1 MSLSNTVKTI
11 QDIMR
16 KDAGVDGDAQRIGQL
31 GWMLFLKIYS
41 DLELET
47 ELEDTKY
54 KSPIPKKYRWESWAD
69 ESVAGKDSFTG
80 DALINFINNDLFPKL
95 KELDLSSFNGQARE
109 RGALLISVFD
119 DAYNYMKNGTLLRQV
134 INKINQDIDYNSV
147 ETRHLF
153 GDIYEQILRDL
164 QNAGNAGEYYTPRAV
179 TQFAIEMVN
188 PQLGEIVLD
197 PACGTGGFLTGAFEH
212 MKKQVK
218 KPAELK
224 ALKNSIRG
232 VEKKPLP
239 HVLCAT
245 NMMVHGI
252 EVPSNIINGNTLAK
266 PLRDYGRN
274 DQVDVVVTNPPFGGV
289 EEDGIENNFPAE
301 FRTRETADLFL
312 VLVMELLKDGGRA
325 AILLPDGTLSGEGI
339 KTKIK
344 KKMLEELN
352 LHTIIRLPKS
362 VFAPYTNIASNIL
375 FLTKGEPTKDIW
387 YFEHKLPLGVKSY
400 NKTKPMRLEEFDVEK
415 SWWLDRQENEQ
426 AWKVSIEQVTANNFN
441 LDIKNPNAP
450 LQIHENPE
458 LLLKDYLEIS
468 EHLNPL
474 QESIK
479 ASLSRSLPQNEISNI
494 LIKNINLITGST
506 NGVNRLRK
514 LIVSIAVAGNLVEQK
529 SDEGNAVEALTSLD
543 LTQVREV
550 LSINQNSE
558 TELPL
563 GWAKAS
569 FPNIGNWVGGN
580 GFPTSEQGHVGREIL
595 FCKVSDMNLER
606 NSRYIEETVNSID
619 EKSAKRLRIN
629 VHSAGTVIFP
639 KIGGAIATN
648 KRRILV
654 QPTAIDNNCMGI
666 KPSDAIF
673 TEWLF
678 LLLTSI
684 DFTKYQS
691 GTSIPSIS
699 QKTLDQISFGVPPYK
714 EQERIVSRVN
724 ELMAL
729 CDELESEIQKSRVL
743 ADAFADSIVS
753 SIS

>member
-1 MSLSNTVKTI
+1 MSLSNTVKAI

-54 KSPIPKKYRWESWAD
+54 KSPIPKKFRWESWAD
-69 ESVAGKDSFTG
+69 DSVAGKDSLTG
-80 DALINFINNDLFPKL
+80 DALVNFINNELFPKL
-95 KELDLSSFNGQARE
+95 KELDLSSFAGQARE

-212 MKKQVK
+212 MKTQVK

-252 EVPSNIINGNTLAK
+252 EVPSNIINDNTLAK
-266 PLRDYGRN
+266 PLRNYGKN
-274 DQVDVVVTNPPFGGV
+274 DQVDVIFTNPPFGGV

-301 FRTRETADLFL
+301 FRTKETADLFL

-325 AILLPDGTLSGEGI
+325 AIVLPDGTLFGEGV

-344 KKMLEELN
+344 KKMMEECN
-352 LHTIIRLPKS
+352 LHTIVRLPKS
-362 VFAPYTNIASNIL
+362 VFAPYTSISTNVL

-387 YFEHKLPLGVKSY
+387 YFEHKLPDGYKAY
-400 NKTKPMRLEEFDVEK
+400 NKTKPMRLEEFDHEK
-415 SWWLDRQENEQ
+415 KWWANREESETS
-426 AWKVSIEQVTANNFN
+426 WKVSAADIVMGNYN
-441 LDIKNPNAP
+441 LDMKNPNVNVEV
-450 LQIHENPE
+450 HENP
-458 LLLKDYLEIS
+458 D
-468 EHLNPL
+468 
-474 QESIK
+474 
-479 ASLSRSLPQNEISNI
+479 
-494 LIKNINLITGST
+494 
-506 NGVNRLRK
+506 
-514 LIVSIAVAGNLVEQK
+514 
-529 SDEGNAVEALTSLD
+529 
-543 LTQVREV
+543 
-550 LSINQNSE
+550 
-558 TELPL
+558 
-563 GWAKAS
+563 
-569 FPNIGNWVGGN
+569 
-580 GFPTSEQGHVGREIL
+580 EIL
-595 FCKVSDMNLER
+595 LEL
-606 NSRYIEETVNSID
+606 
-619 EKSAKRLRIN
+619 KKA
-629 VHSAGTVIFP
+629 
-639 KIGGAIATN
+639 
-648 KRRILV
+648 
-654 QPTAIDNNCMGI
+654 
-666 KPSDAIF
+666 
-673 TEWLF
+673 
-678 LLLTSI
+678 
-684 DFTKYQS
+684 
-691 GTSIPSIS
+691 
-699 QKTLDQISFGVPPYK
+699 
-714 EQERIVSRVN
+714 
-724 ELMAL
+724 
-729 CDELESEIQKSRVL
+729 DELVSNLRGQLLAALSKTQKGQK
-743 ADAFADSIVS
+743 
-753 SIS
+753 

>member
-1 MSLSNTVKTI
+1 MSLSNTVKAI

-47 ELEDTKY
+47 ELEDSKY
-54 KSPIPKKYRWESWAD
+54 KSPIPKKFRWESWAD
-69 ESVAGKDSFTG
+69 EGVAGKNALTG
-80 DALINFINNDLFPKL
+80 DALINFVNNELFPKL
-95 KELDLSSFNGQARE
+95 KELDLSSFTGQARE

-164 QNAGNAGEYYTPRAV
+164 QSAGNAGEYYTPRAV

-224 ALKNSIRG
+224 ELKNSIRG
-232 VEKKPLP
+232 VEKKQLP

-266 PLRDYGRN
+266 PLRDYGKK
-274 DQVDVVVTNPPFGGV
+274 DQVDVIITNPPFGGV

-325 AILLPDGTLSGEGI
+325 AIVLPDGTLFGEGI

-344 KKMLEELN
+344 KKMLEECN

-362 VFAPYTNIASNIL
+362 VFAPYTSISTNIL
-375 FLTKGEPTKDIW
+375 FLTKGEPTKEVW
-387 YFEHKLPLGVKSY
+387 YFEHKLPEGVKAY

-415 SWWLDRQENEQ
+415 LWWTDRKESVQ
-426 AWKVSIEQVTANNFN
+426 AWKISSADIANNKYN
-441 LDIKNPNAP
+441 LDIKNPNAAVEV
-450 LQIHENPE
+450 HDDPE
-458 LLLKDYLEIS
+458 LLLNQYRIAQ
-468 EHLNPL
+468 
-474 QESIK
+474 QEVLVFQQK
-479 ASLSRSLPQNEISNI
+479 
-494 LIKNINLITGST
+494 
-506 NGVNRLRK
+506 LRDQ
-514 LIVSIAVAGNLVEQK
+514 LG
-529 SDEGNAVEALTSLD
+529 EALS
-543 LTQVREV
+543 
-550 LSINQNSE
+550 
-558 TELPL
+558 
-563 GWAKAS
+563 
-569 FPNIGNWVGGN
+569 
-580 GFPTSEQGHVGREIL
+580 
-595 FCKVSDMNLER
+595 
-606 NSRYIEETVNSID
+606 
-619 EKSAKRLRIN
+619 
-629 VHSAGTVIFP
+629 
-639 KIGGAIATN
+639 
-648 KRRILV
+648 
-654 QPTAIDNNCMGI
+654 
-666 KPSDAIF
+666 
-673 TEWLF
+673 
-678 LLLTSI
+678 
-684 DFTKYQS
+684 
-691 GTSIPSIS
+691 
-699 QKTLDQISFGVPPYK
+699 
-714 EQERIVSRVN
+714 
-724 ELMAL
+724 
-729 CDELESEIQKSRVL
+729 
-743 ADAFADSIVS
+743 
-753 SIS
+753 